1 MKLNVTDSRMSK
13 LCKCSETK
21 KIFRVICFVLTLAL
35 ISGGIGAG
43 IAIGV
48 KHQAKKEDL
57 NMEIEVKL
65 SVFKL

>member
-1 MKLNVTDSRMSK
+1 MTDSRMSK

-48 KHQAKKEDL
+48 KGEGKREDSI
-57 NMEIEVKL
+57 NEIQVRFSLFQTINK
-65 SVFKL
+65 

>member
-1 MKLNVTDSRMSK
+1 MTDSRMSK

-48 KHQAKKEDL
+48 KREAKKEDSI
-57 NMEIEVKL
+57 NEIQVRFSLFQTINK
-65 SVFKL
+65 